1 MPSRWLASRG
11 FRLCEPQAG
20 AAPRT
25 FRASESLA
33 LAPMSN
39 ASAAGAQEPSGQAAQ
54 DASGKVAHDA
64 AELAA
69 ELARNAV
76 DCLPEG
82 ALAARLAKAAGEGR
96 RLRVKLGID
105 PTAPDI
111 HLGHAVVLRKLREF
125 QDAGHRVVLIIGDY
139 TARVG
144 DPSGRSSLRPMLSG
158 EEIDANALTFQEQAL
173 RILDGNDE
181 LLELRRNGEWL
192 EMPLTELLALV
203 RTTTVAQLLER
214 DDFAK
219 RWGANEPISLL
230 ELLYPPLQGYDS
242 VAIDA
247 DVELGGTD
255 QKFNLLL
262 ARDIQRAYDK
272 PEQSIMTMPLLVGT
286 DGRQKMS
293 KSLGN
298 QIGITDAPEEMYG
311 KAMSIPDEAVGEYRR
326 LLLDGAS
333 GAGEASRG
341 EVDDPNRAGGA
352 AEGGPGAGGA
362 PVGAAVTGAAA
373 RDAKRALARDLVRWL
388 HGDEEAQAAEQ
399 HFERVFVSHEAPE
412 EIEEASFVAKD
423 DGSVYL
429 PGVMSAEFG
438 LSGSDA
444 RRLID
449 QGGVTLGD
457 ASVERGQYDVPVA
470 RADGQVLKVG
480 KRRFR
485 RLRAG

>member
-1 MPSRWLASRG
+1 MP
-11 FRLCEPQAG
+11 
-20 AAPRT
+20 
-25 FRASESLA
+25 
-33 LAPMSN
+33 N
-39 ASAAGAQEPSGQAAQ
+39 ATSAAAQN
-54 DASGKVAHDA
+54 A

-69 ELARNAV
+69 TLARNAV
-76 DCLPEG
+76 DCLPQD
-82 ALAARLAKAAGEGR
+82 ALAKRLAEADKDGR

-158 EEIDANALTFQEQAL
+158 EQIDANAKTFQQQAL
-173 RILDGNDE
+173 RILDDDAE
-181 LLELRRNGEWL
+181 LLEVRHNGEWL
-192 EMPLTELLALV
+192 DMPMTELLGLV

-219 RWGANEPISLL
+219 RFAANEPISLL

-262 ARDIQRAYDK
+262 GRDIQRSYGK
-272 PEQSIMTMPLLVGT
+272 PEQSILTMPLLVGI
-286 DGRQKMS
+286 DGTRKMS

-298 QIGITDAPEEMYG
+298 QIGITDPPQEMYG
-311 KAMSIPDEAVGEYRR
+311 KAMSIPDGVVGEYRR
-326 LLLDGAS
+326 LLLDGAK
-333 GAGEASRG
+333 
-341 EVDDPNRAGGA
+341 AGGV
-352 AEGGPGAGGA
+352 EAGGGA
-362 PVGAAVTGAAA
+362 EVGAAKTQSAGSAA
-373 RDAKRALARDLVRWL
+373 RDAKRALARDLVAWL
-388 HGDEEAQAAEQ
+388 YSDEDAAAAEQ
-399 HFERVFVSHEAPE
+399 HFERVFVAHEAPK
-412 EIEEASFVAKD
+412 EIEEASFIAE
-423 DGSVYL
+423 DGNVHL
-429 PGVMSAEFG
+429 PGVIAAAFG
-438 LSGSDA
+438 VSSSEA

-449 QGGVTLGD
+449 QGGVTLGE
-457 ASVERGQYDVPVA
+457 ASVAAGEYSVPSA

-485 RLRAG
+485 RLRAA

>member
-1 MPSRWLASRG
+1 
-11 FRLCEPQAG
+11 
-20 AAPRT
+20 
-25 FRASESLA
+25 
-33 LAPMSN
+33 
-39 ASAAGAQEPSGQAAQ
+39 
-54 DASGKVAHDA
+54 
-64 AELAA
+64 
-69 ELARNAV
+69 
-76 DCLPEG
+76 CLPEQ
-82 ALAARLAKAAGEGR
+82 ALAERFAEAAKEGR

-158 EEIDANALTFQEQAL
+158 EQIDTNAKTFQQQAL
-173 RILDGNDE
+173 RILDDDHE
-181 LLELRRNGEWL
+181 LLEVRHNGEWL
-192 EMPLTELLALV
+192 DMPMTELLSLV

-219 RWGANEPISLL
+219 RFAANEPISLL

-262 ARDIQRAYDK
+262 GRDIQRAYGK
-272 PEQSIMTMPLLVGT
+272 PEQSILTMPLLVGT
-286 DGRQKMS
+286 DGTRKMS

-298 QIGITDAPEEMYG
+298 QIGITDPPQEMYG
-311 KAMSIPDEAVGEYRR
+311 KAMSIPDGVVGEYRR
-326 LLLDGAS
+326 LLLDDA
-333 GAGEASRG
+333 EADGRA
-341 EVDDPNRAGGA
+341 EAGGG
-352 AEGGPGAGGA
+352 EGETGNGAVAG
-362 PVGAAVTGAAA
+362 TGEMQQSAGSAA
-373 RDAKRALARDLVRWL
+373 RDAKRALARDLVAWL
-388 HGDEEAQAAEQ
+388 YSDEDADAAAQ
-399 HFERVFVSHEAPE
+399 HFERVFVAHEAPE
-412 EIEEASFVAKD
+412 EIEEASFVAE
-423 DGSVYL
+423 DGNVQL
-429 PGVMSAEFG
+429 PRVIAAAFGVSSSE
-438 LSGSDA
+438 A

-449 QGGVTLGD
+449 QGGVTLGE
-457 ASVERGQYDVPVA
+457 ASVGAGEYSVPSA

-485 RLRAG
+485 RLRAA